1 MVALEETVRDGGCGT
16 AGSLRDCP
24 NFRFRSLKMNAARR
38 PMRWINASC
47 RPTSSV
53 GGLRRGK
60 SRHSERSN
68 LSR

>member
-1 MVALEETVRDGGCGT
+1 VVVLEEPVRDGRFGT
-16 AGSLRDCP
+16 GSPRDCP

-53 GGLRRGK
+53 VGLRRGK

-68 LSR
+68 LSN